1 MTTAERVRAAPD
13 PYAKAV
19 ASMTW
24 RDTST
29 PFKVVFHFA
38 DDSTVTF
45 KKVYE
50 LEDLPK
56 ES

>member
-1 MTTAERVRAAPD
+1 MMTIASRVRAAPD
-13 PYAKAV
+13 PYATAV
-19 ASMTW
+19 ARMTW

-29 PFKVVFHFA
+29 PFRVVFHFG
-38 DDSTVTF
+38 DDSTLTF

-56 ES
+56 